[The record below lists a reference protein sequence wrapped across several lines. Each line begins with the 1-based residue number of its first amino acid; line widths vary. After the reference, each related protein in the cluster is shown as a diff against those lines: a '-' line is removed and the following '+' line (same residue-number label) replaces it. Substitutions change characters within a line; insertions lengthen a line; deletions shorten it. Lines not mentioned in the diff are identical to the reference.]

1 MDIDD
6 LLEYDYL
13 TDDDDMPRR
22 RPNSSGNG
30 GCLTV
35 LIALVLLAYLLS

>member
-22 RPNSSGNG
+22 RTNSLGNG
-30 GCLTV
+30 GCLPV
-35 LIALVLLAYLLS
+35 LIVFLLVVICF